1 MTSAKHGGTL
11 RNASGGEPSYTGRVP
26 YPIRLPEGRRDG
38 THTLHLRIHTAAAL
52 VLFAALAHAQNVK
65 DIQVRGIATVNREA
79 ILSAM
84 SLKVGAAYS
93 DDKRAAD
100 EIAIKSLGFFPA
112 VRVVGVPDDAG
123 NDWIVRVDVQE
134 YKSIKEVRV
143 SGNTVVKT
151 EDIMAKLPASLKPG
165 RIFNENEPRAA
176 SRAIADLYA
185 SKGYSVDFSQFEPL
199 EGSPETLSIVLIE
212 ARVGTISIQGNRLT
226 RDSVMRKLI
235 RTRPGEVFSKDRW
248 RTDLTRL
255 YGTGWFDDVT
265 TDLQPGDQVGV
276 IDPTAIVKEARTGTF
291 NVGLQLD
298 PQNSLAGILRYSQ
311 ANVRGTGQ
319 SFGINFI
326 QSTQGVGPSIDLD
339 YGNPFIDNR
348 QTTLR
353 ASLYSRVVFRFQG
366 GLFGSNG
373 GSGLSAAD
381 QYNERRTGG
390 SLGFSRPIKNNAV
403 AGVSLRV
410 EDVRTNGIKGKVDD
424 NGNPVNNFIRQDGP
438 VAVGTLSLNID
449 RRDVPIDSSR
459 GDWLQV
465 SVEPGYSDINRVG
478 GLTSDAGIIGP
489 NAFGKLS
496 LEYRRYLSS
505 GPPRGFKLDDP
516 RKVLAFR
523 LRAGTI
529 VGTVPFFEQYF
540 AGGSQSIRGYAEDR
554 FWGKNM
560 VVSTLEYR
568 YPIQKSFS
576 FVGFMD
582 YGGAWGGYG
591 GINNFS
597 QSWDPTLHLGY
608 GPGISFKAGP
618 LGNIQLYLGFNEDG
632 KSRTHFLIGNSF

>member
-1 MTSAKHGGTL
+1 M
-11 RNASGGEPSYTGRVP
+11 
-26 YPIRLPEGRRDG
+26 
-38 THTLHLRIHTAAAL
+38 HLRIHTAAAL
-52 VLFAALAHAQNVK
+52 VLLAALAHSQNVVK
-65 DIQVRGIATVNREA
+65 DIQVRGNVTVNREA

-84 SLKVGAAYS
+84 SLKVGAAYT

-112 VRVVGVPDDAG
+112 VRVVGVPDDSG

-134 YKSIKEVRV
+134 YRPIKEVRV

-151 EDIMAKLPASLKPG
+151 ADIMAKLPASLRPG

-176 SRAIADLYA
+176 SRAVADLYA
-185 SKGYSVDFSQFEPL
+185 AKGYSVDFSQFEPL

-212 ARVGTISIQGNRLT
+212 ARVGAISIQGNKIT
-226 RDSVMRKLI
+226 KDSVMRKLI

-265 TDLQPGDQVGV
+265 TDLQAGDQVGV
-276 IDPTAIVKEARTGTF
+276 IDPTAIVREARTGTF

-311 ANVRGTGQ
+311 ANVGGTGQ
-319 SFGINFI
+319 SFGVSFI
-326 QSTQGVGPSIDLD
+326 QSTQGVGPSVDLD
-339 YGNPFIDNR
+339 YTNPFIDNR

-353 ASLYSRVVFRFQG
+353 ASIYSRVVFRFQG

-373 GSGLSAAD
+373 GSSLSQAD

-390 SLGFSRPIKNNAV
+390 SLGFSRPVKDNVNVGFSVRA
-403 AGVSLRV
+403 
-410 EDVRTNGIKGKVDD
+410 EDVKTNGIKEKFDVL
-424 NGNPVNNFIRQDGP
+424 GNRIGNFIRQDGF
-438 VAVGTLSLNID
+438 VSVGTLGVTID
-449 RRDVPIDSSR
+449 KRDVPIDASR
-459 GDWLQV
+459 GDWLQL
-465 SVEPGYSDINRVG
+465 SLEPGFSNINSVG
-478 GLTSDAGIIGP
+478 GLTSDEGIVGP
-489 NAFGKLS
+489 NVFGKAS
-496 LEYRRYLSS
+496 MEYRRYLSS
-505 GPPRGFKLDDP
+505 GPARGFKLDDP

-554 FWGKNM
+554 FWGRYN
-560 VVSTLEYR
+560 VVSTAEYR

-576 FVGFMD
+576 FVGFVD

-591 GINNFS
+591 GINNFT
-597 QSWDPTLHLGY
+597 QSNDPLFHLGY